1 MEMCLG
7 IIWFISACLVLAQYT
22 PQCKDLKGAD
32 LIIVFLILTLGAPA
46 FVVASAFEGV
56 LSYFLPEGDNDDN
69 FRT

>member
-1 MEMCLG
+1 MCLG

-22 PQCKDLKGAD
+22 PQCKDLKGID
-32 LIIVFLILTLGAPA
+32 LIIVFLILTLGATV
-46 FVVASAFEGV
+46 FVAASAFEGV